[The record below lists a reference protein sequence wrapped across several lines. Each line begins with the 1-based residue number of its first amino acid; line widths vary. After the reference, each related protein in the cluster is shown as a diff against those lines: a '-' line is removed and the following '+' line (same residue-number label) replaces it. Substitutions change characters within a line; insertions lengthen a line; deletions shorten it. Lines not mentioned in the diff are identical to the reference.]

1 MTTIAATPHRAA
13 QAMALSLAEGA
24 GAGILAQGAGRAGSE
39 GRLLA
44 SLLGHELAA
53 GHCLMMRL
61 AGQANAFLDRAGPGS
76 PDGAGERAGQ
86 EAVRLVGGVAR
97 MMERYR
103 LGVLALAKLRNQGKD
118 VKVIEKVVEVRWGEE
133 GDEENKGLDPF
144 FRGGGGG
151 TGSGGGGSGG
161 GSGGGPGSGPGPF
174 NGSGS
179 GPGAAPRSGQLRHGN
194 PSGDLSAVRRCG
206 ACTRAGTACRQPA
219 MANGRCRFHGGRST
233 GPRTPAGLARSRSAR
248 YLHGARSRPLLAL
261 RSQAAHSARRLAHL
275 TRLSRGLLAGHG
287 VDGPDPSP
295 PLPQSSSRRPRTRS
309 GAGPVSRSTLTM
321 DPLRGALRRLPEST
335 PEPSFPSRWVPTSIA
350 TTIRTESTEP
360 PSV

>member
-24 GAGILAQGAGRAGSE
+24 GAGILARSAGRAGSE

-76 PDGAGERAGQ
+76 PDGAGARAGQ

-144 FRGGGGG
+144 FRGG

-161 GSGGGPGSGPGPF
+161 GPGGGPGSGSGPR

-248 YLHGARSRPLLAL
+248 TIHGARSRPLLAL

-287 VDGPDPSP
+287 IHG
-295 PLPQSSSRRPRTRS
+295 
-309 GAGPVSRSTLTM
+309 
-321 DPLRGALRRLPEST
+321 PEST
-335 PEPSFPSRWVPTSIA
+335 PQAGRVTTETQRHRENHTHPTRPADRSTNPLAQPPTPSLCVSVPLWFSSCARPWVPTSTG
-350 TTIRTESTEP
+350 TTKEEDARE
-360 PSV
+360 